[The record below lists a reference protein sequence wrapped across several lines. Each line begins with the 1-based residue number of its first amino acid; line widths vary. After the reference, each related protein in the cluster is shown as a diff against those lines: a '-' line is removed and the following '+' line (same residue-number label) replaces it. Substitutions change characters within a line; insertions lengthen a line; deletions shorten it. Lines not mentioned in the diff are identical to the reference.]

1 MIALQVFGLGAAFV
15 GALFFFGYGLTRVLL
30 PASLATYR
38 RLLTPLSGMAFVIIW
53 AYLALFFGLDLTRA
67 TWALAA
73 LATALNLLSLTR
85 AWRTPRT
92 LALRPVLPRAQWL
105 VVFFAF
111 IAFCAA
117 VAPLLRYGYLTVI
130 GENWDYE
137 FYLPLA
143 DYLRALPPA
152 ALTLAP
158 PNPLLTTILSRH
170 ILPLPMGF
178 AYLHA
183 ALDVLT
189 QRQALDTFAI
199 LLGVLRALGVGA
211 AYLFFRATFKM
222 STRAAV
228 AAAGLV
234 ALNGLLLW
242 FTYWSFGL
250 HLAALALAPVAL
262 LFGAHA
268 LTTQGERL
276 KAVTI
281 AGFFLGALNVTY
293 HPALVAVG
301 LPLGALGIYR
311 LGVQKNRAET
321 FWRGGAIVLLTL
333 LFSFPTLLHL
343 QDFIREYYGRAPLAI
358 GLREFVPLSDGY
370 GLSLYLL
377 QLAVGHTI
385 PTPWLYESIARGWD
399 WGAPLLTLAAVMSS
413 LYALWR
419 LRADRERRAVW
430 YLVVGASVF
439 YIALFRLPFL
449 RPYPY
454 GFLKSLSLVSYVLL
468 AAAVQGVEFL
478 FQNFD
483 LRLAFGATDNAASVK
498 RQTRI
503 KQPLA
508 VLALSVV
515 AAFLL
520 LSGVT
525 FALSVEQYF
534 KPRPAFFD
542 ADALKLL
549 ELPTHLARDAEIF
562 LTDRAEAQ
570 KIPLGLAAYAL
581 RQFPLRGNVT
591 TGYGALNNAEPGRV
605 YPYALLARG
614 EDPTTRGY
622 QNNALWTNETF
633 ALYARAPGVTA
644 HRALNDQIVAPQTL
658 TFTLGAQ
665 EIISGTKTLTPTT
678 QTRDVT
684 LALASFAPQHVSVTL
699 GAETAQLAL
708 APGLTTYTFANHALP
723 ATLTLTP
730 TIASDILAAAQPTLP
745 HQLPDADPTLFVPY
759 IQLSE
764 PQANPNVERALDA
777 AFVRCTNENAN
788 ELNARCFV
796 SNPRGESLQWRW
808 IVRGTLAGTREERV
822 MAQAE
827 ATGAPRERLDLLA
840 RADGGVTF
848 QFDKAAAQAFTTPKF
863 PDGAYR
869 GALEIFRADVL
880 LARIPLYTF
889 ESKAN
894 GARWT
899 RDTGASPLTILAP

>member
-15 GALFFFGYGLTRVLL
+15 GALFYFGYGLTRALL
-30 PASLATYR
+30 PASFAPYR
-38 RLLTPLSGMAFVIIW
+38 RLLTPFVGMALVIVW
-53 AYLALFFGLDLTRA
+53 NYLALFCGFDLTRA
-67 TWALAA
+67 TWALWA
-73 LATALNLLSLTR
+73 LTTALNVFILAR
-85 AWRTPRT
+85 AWTRKTF
-92 LALRPVLPRAQWL
+92 LRRPAFAREQWL
-105 VVFFAF
+105 AVLLAFA
-111 IAFCAA
+111 AFCAA

-143 DYLRALPPA
+143 DYLRALPTA
-152 ALTLAP
+152 ALSTAP
-158 PNPLLTTILSRH
+158 PNPLLNTILSRH

-178 AYLHA
+178 TYLHA
-183 ALDVLT
+183 ALDALT
-189 QRQALDTFAI
+189 QRQALDTFA
-199 LLGVLRALGVGA
+199 LLLAVLRALGVVA
-211 AYLFFRATFKM
+211 AYLFFRATFRM
-222 STRAAV
+222 SARAAIL
-228 AAAGLV
+228 ATALV

-250 HLAALALAPVAL
+250 HLAALALAPLAL

-268 LTTQGERL
+268 LTARAERAKSAL
-276 KAVTI
+276 A

-301 LPLGALGIYR
+301 LPLGAIGIYQ
-311 LGVQKNRAET
+311 LVTQKNRVEI
-321 FWRGGAIVLLTL
+321 FLRGASVIALTI
-333 LFSFPTLLHL
+333 LFSFPTLWHI

-377 QLAVGHTI
+377 NLAVGHTI

-468 AAAVQGVEFL
+468 ALAVQGADFL
-478 FQNFD
+478 FQNFNFRFAITT
-483 LRLAFGATDNAASVK
+483 LKHGTVEN
-498 RQTRI
+498 RQAKI
-503 KQPLA
+503 KN
-508 VLALSVV
+508 VLAWMALALA
-515 AAFLL
+515 AAFCLL
-520 LSGVT
+520 VGFT
-525 FALSVEQYF
+525 FALSIEQYF

-549 ELPTHLARDAEIF
+549 ALPTQVPNGAEIF

-570 KIPLGLAAYAL
+570 KIPMGLTAYAL
-581 RQFPLRGNVT
+581 RQYVLRGDVT

-605 YPYALLARG
+605 YAYALLARG
-614 EDPTTRGY
+614 ENPTTRGY
-622 QNNALWTNETF
+622 QPNALWTNETF

-644 HRALNDQIVAPQTL
+644 HQALDAQTVAPQSL

-665 EIISGTKTLTPTT
+665 EIIAGTKPFTPTT
-678 QTRDVT
+678 GARDVT
-684 LALASFAPQHVSVTL
+684 LALASFAPQTVDVSL
-699 GAETAQLAL
+699 GNETARLAL
-708 APGLTTYTFANHALP
+708 SPGLTTYTFADRALP

-759 IQLSE
+759 IQLAE
-764 PQANPNVERALDA
+764 PQARQDSAAALA
-777 AFVRCTNENAN
+777 VALVRCTNMNAN

-796 SNPRGESLQWRW
+796 NAPNGENLQWRW
-808 IVRGTLAGTREERV
+808 IVRGTIAGTREERV

-827 ATGAPRERLDLLA
+827 TTAAPRARVDLTA
-840 RADGGVTF
+840 RADGSVAFRFDDGTAQTF
-848 QFDKAAAQAFTTPKF
+848 AAPAF
-863 PDGAYR
+863 PDGKYR

-889 ESKAN
+889 EIREN

-899 RDTGASPLTILAP
+899 RTADASPLTILAP